1 MHWTIAQHFYH
12 RVCWAALQLCAGA
25 QRASRMDQCCDRRVL
40 PYRSDNA
47 NARTCARAVLVGG
60 NTTMHAPKDAACCA
74 SARTGP
80 SRRLRSD
87 AELDRKLCH
96 HRVVCHRTGSRP
108 RSAPVCCLHL
118 HMLPICMDG
127 CARMAAWPWRY
138 ACNCVHDSALVK
150 MAPWIILRSLSGLAC
165 CPPHGL
171 HAPATHRAPMS
182 WSLTCM
188 CLMDAQECADAGR
201 IVGTAL
207 PADSAAGTRRPTD

>member
-1 MHWTIAQHFYH
+1 
-12 RVCWAALQLCAGA
+12 
-25 QRASRMDQCCDRRVL
+25 
-40 PYRSDNA
+40 
-47 NARTCARAVLVGG
+47 
-60 NTTMHAPKDAACCA
+60 
-74 SARTGP
+74 
-80 SRRLRSD
+80 
-87 AELDRKLCH
+87 
-96 HRVVCHRTGSRP
+96 
-108 RSAPVCCLHL
+108 
-118 HMLPICMDG
+118 
-127 CARMAAWPWRY
+127 MAAWPWRY

-207 PADSAAGTRRPTD
+207 PADSAAGKHTPTDRLRSLASAAVAMDHTVIGRSCTTQWSQRRNANLSGGASLRIRAACKQTVCTR